1 MNTGNRNTG
10 HRNTGDWNAGNMN
23 AGDWNAGDWNTGHW
37 NAGDWNAGDWN
48 TGHRNTG
55 NRNTGHRNAGDMNT
69 GHRNAGNMNAGD
81 WNAGDMN
88 TGHRNAG
95 NSNAGNVN
103 VGHRN
108 TGNRNTGNWN
118 TGNRNVGFFNTE
130 TPTTIQV
137 FDRPC
142 TTKEWGNAEK
152 PDFLFLHLTKWVS
165 EVNMTD
171 EEKAENPEHETTGG
185 YLKTFTYHEAWAN
198 SFNDLTD
205 TEKKQ
210 QIKLLEALPNFN
222 YSKFVQI
229 SGLDYRKENIGL
241 KQKIQS
247 ILNNENIVDE
257 LVKLVEKREGE
268 EDE

>member
-23 AGDWNAGDWNTGHW
+23 AGNWNEGNRNTGNW

-48 TGHRNTG
+48 TGDMNAGDWNTG
-55 NRNTGHRNAGDMNT
+55 NVNAGNWNTGYRNVGNRNAGDWNTGHRNA
-69 GHRNAGNMNAGD
+69 
-81 WNAGDMN
+81 
-88 TGHRNAG
+88 
-95 NSNAGNVN
+95 
-103 VGHRN
+103 GHRN
-108 TGNRNTGNWN
+108 TGNRNTGDRNTGDMNVGDWNTGNWN
-118 TGNRNVGFFNTE
+118 TGNMNVGFFNTE

-152 PDFLFLHLTKWVS
+152 PDFIFLHLTKWVS

-257 LVKLVEKREGE
+257 LVKLIEKREGK